1 MGQTTRDSEAEE
13 RASEAVPGIVL
24 VYHGERPICRAVRI
38 PEGGLVIG
46 RGLVGGSSDDDR
58 LSREHM
64 RVKVEGD
71 HFTVADLMSR
81 NGTYL
86 EGALL
91 ERETRVATGAVV
103 RAGRTVGV
111 LLADIR
117 RFEGNGETLETKPA
131 ARPLSDAELRSLH
144 VEQHPLR
151 QRPDRIAALVYATVK
166 RVAPGLAAHASLVEM
181 CLRKPWLHDLARLS
195 DEVHRLAAVAVATGQ
210 SDVREH
216 KEGWQ
221 QRATEQLRTRP
232 PKAFS
237 DPPSVPPAPEDK
249 YVRIMPLVHQPPKSI
264 STTLDSHGN
273 SLLLQIAAALRE
285 HQGDVDRAA
294 RALGLTEARLRGYLA
309 RFPELGGEPGGG
321 DDQGN

>member
-13 RASEAVPGIVL
+13 SAGEAVPGIVL
-24 VYHGERPICRAVRI
+24 VYHGEQPICRAVRI

-46 RGLVGGSSDDDR
+46 RDLVGRSADDDR
-58 LSREHM
+58 LSREHT
-64 RVKVEGD
+64 RVKVVGD

-91 ERETRVATGAVV
+91 ERETQVATGAVV
-103 RAGRTVGV
+103 RSGRTVGV

-166 RVAPGLAAHASLVEM
+166 RVAPRLAAHASLVEM

-210 SDVREH
+210 SDVREQ

-249 YVRIMPLVHQPPKSI
+249 YVRVMPRVRQPQSI
-264 STTLDSHGN
+264 STTLDNQGN
-273 SLLLQIAAALRE
+273 SLLLQIAAALRD

-309 RFPELGGEPGGG
+309 RFPELQGEPGGE
-321 DDQGN
+321 GN